1 VNKKT
6 TAIVV
11 WAFVAFLIF
20 EIAFSSM
27 QRGGS
32 GSDSGGS
39 SPLPKPT
46 ATAEWPANFVVPD
59 FAAKT
64 ENEIRKWVKAS
75 HIRATLRF
83 NYGDAAGMPCQ
94 MDGTGIVSTQTPK
107 VRSLQRNVPATVIK
121 LGLYCRY

>member
-1 VNKKT
+1 MNKRT

-20 EIAFSSM
+20 EIALSSL

-39 SPLPKPT
+39 TALPKPT
-46 ATAEWPANFVVPD
+46 ATAEYPASFVMPD

-64 ENEIRKWVKAS
+64 ENEARAWLEAN
-75 HIRATLRF
+75 HIVAELEL
-83 NYGDAAGMPCQ
+83 NYGDAQGTACQ
-94 MDGTGIVSTQTPK
+94 REGKGIVSFELPK
-107 VRSLQRNVPATVIK
+107 SGTVLRNVPATNVY
-121 LGLYCRY
+121 LALYCRY